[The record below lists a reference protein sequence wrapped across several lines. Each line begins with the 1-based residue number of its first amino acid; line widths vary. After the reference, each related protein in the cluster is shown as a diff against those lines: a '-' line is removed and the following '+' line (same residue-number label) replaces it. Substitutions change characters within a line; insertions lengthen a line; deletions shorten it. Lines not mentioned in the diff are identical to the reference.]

1 MSMRTKLY
9 KLLKRGD
16 RDISRT
22 LPVMCGIS
30 FEGGNR
36 QGGLVAEVFE
46 SKKTS
51 RHMIIELENIHV
63 RVLVF
68 I

>member
-9 KLLKRGD
+9 EFLKRGD
-16 RDISRT
+16 KDISRT
-22 LPVMCGIS
+22 LPVVCSIS
-30 FEGGNR
+30 LEGGNR
-36 QGGLVAEVFE
+36 HGGLVAEVFK
-46 SKKTS
+46 SKKMS
-51 RHMIIELENIHV
+51 RHMIIKLENIHV

>member
-1 MSMRTKLY
+1 MRTKLY
-9 KLLKRGD
+9 EFLKRGD
-16 RDISRT
+16 KDISRT
-22 LPVMCGIS
+22 LPVMCGVS

-36 QGGLVAEVFE
+36 QGGLVAEVFK

-51 RHMIIELENIHV
+51 RCMIIELENIHV
-63 RVLVF
+63 SVLIF